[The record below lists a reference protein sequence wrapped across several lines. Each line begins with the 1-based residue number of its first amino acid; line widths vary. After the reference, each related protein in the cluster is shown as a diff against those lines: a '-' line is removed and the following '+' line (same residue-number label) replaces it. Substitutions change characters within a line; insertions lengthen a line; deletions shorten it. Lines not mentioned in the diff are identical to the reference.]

1 MAKTVQIKDAAKHVY
16 ITSPNPT
23 DVRIPVFTDSEPFG
37 YIDAPV
43 LRTNI
48 QRDLDANTCTRVGM
62 IVTVGTCGTN
72 FPTEDSNGGVLIVL
86 GHSADHLVQIFTK
99 SGLTVPA
106 LFVRRRSMGV
116 WGDWYMTA
124 MQPVSVA

>member
-1 MAKTVQIKDAAKHVY
+1 MAKTVQIKDAIKRTYV
-16 ITSPNPT
+16 TSVNPVGMKTMVTT
-23 DVRIPVFTDSEPFG
+23 DDIPLGFIES
-37 YIDAPV
+37 PV

-48 QRDLDANTCTRVGM
+48 QKDLDANTCTRVGM

-86 GHSADHLVQIFTK
+86 GHSADHLVQIFMK
-99 SGLTVPA
+99 SGLTVPS

-116 WGDWYMTA
+116 WGEWYMTA